1 MPAAHC
7 SAAQSRRPSRF
18 THRAPTPFLWS
29 MRTHAGLRRRLH
41 GQHRRLVGKS
51 SLRAGGT
58 TAAGRFPR
66 ISSNYHAPQPNG
78 SAVLMIA
85 ARGVVLDGNNNG
97 DHLSPD
103 QTTPL
108 IRVGPSAPT
117 AALRSKL
124 WNVSDV
130 TCRGN
135 AAFPGLVRA
144 LRPGEPLPAGQR
156 DAFAG
161 CV

>member
-1 MPAAHC
+1 MEID
-7 SAAQSRRPSRF
+7 PSRP
-18 THRAPTPFLWS
+18 RAASF
-29 MRTHAGLRRRLH
+29 G
-41 GQHRRLVGKS
+41 
-51 SLRAGGT
+51 
-58 TAAGRFPR
+58 F
-66 ISSNYHAPQPNG
+66 
-78 SAVLMIA
+78 AV

-103 QTTPL
+103 PTTPL